1 MTKVA
6 INGFG
11 RIGRS
16 VFKIITKKFPDL
28 KIVAINDLSD
38 PEILTHLLR
47 YDTLYG
53 VYEKRVKCSGNILYV
68 DGVSNGK
75 KINFFSEKDPS
86 LLPWKEMEIDVVLE
100 CTGFFRDYDGA
111 KKHIN
116 AGARRVV
123 ISAPSKNPDK
133 INSFVLGIN
142 SNAFDS
148 KKDDIVDMGSCTTN
162 CLAPIIKSLNDNFG
176 VEKGFM
182 TTVHSY
188 TNDQN
193 LLDMPHSD
201 LRRARAASLNIIPTT
216 TGAAKAIGRIIP
228 ELEGKIDGISLR
240 VPTPTVSVLDLV
252 CELRKETTKEDVNY
266 VLKKDSQKKDFDGI
280 LGVEDAPLVSSDYVG
295 SSFSS
300 IVDSS
305 FTMANNNI
313 VKIVSWYDNEWGYAF
328 RLAEFTNLIS
338 EK

>member
-28 KIVAINDLSD
+28 EIVAINDLSD
-38 PEILTHLLR
+38 PEVLTHLLR

-53 VYEKRVKCSGNILYV
+53 IYENRLKSSGSTFYI
-68 DGVSNGK
+68 DGVSNGR
-75 KINFFSEKDPS
+75 KINFLSEKDPS

-116 AGARRVV
+116 AGARKVI
-123 ISAPSKNPDK
+123 ISAPSKDPDK
-133 INSFVLGIN
+133 IPSFVLGVN
-142 SNAFDS
+142 NNDFNS
-148 KKDDIVDMGSCTTN
+148 KKNEIIDMGSCTTN

-201 LRRARAASLNIIPTT
+201 LRRARAAALNIIPTT

-240 VPTPTVSVLDLV
+240 VPTPTVSVLDFV
-252 CELRKETTKEDVNY
+252 CELKKETTKEDVNF
-266 VLKKDSQKKDFDGI
+266 VLKKDSQKKEFNGI

-305 FTMANNNI
+305 FTMANGNM
-313 VKIVSWYDNEWGYAF
+313 VKIVSWYDNEWGYAS
-328 RLAEFTNLIS
+328 RLAEFTNLIF
-338 EK
+338 KK